1 MTAPAPTVTAI
12 LPKAGYNDGSYSL
25 VAITG
30 TAFVTGAAV
39 TLELTGEAD
48 IVATAESVVSST
60 EITCTIDLTGAE
72 PGLWDVVVTNADAQ
86 VGTLTEGFTVT
97 AVPTVLFT
105 AIPRTV
111 FSPSIEDPTHAGS
124 VRFFPSVSGNINPI
138 VAYDW
143 DFGDGYSGTDITPIH
158 AYPTV
163 SAYTSYYVTLTIA
176 ESDAHSSIATV
187 SDFIAVDIVGN
198 VPAVATD
205 GTYEAISVLLWD
217 GTNQMLVNRNPWAGS
232 SYYLLN
238 PVIKTSIDKIGTM
251 TFTLLDAGSSTAG
264 EKATVAEGIN
274 IIAIMGQT
282 CIFSGLIRR
291 VTQNSQTAFTS
302 TTKMQMWDIE
312 CDSDLAKLKKL
323 KVAAAA
329 LALTP
334 EGETI
339 IDSPGNVAQRILT

>member
-1 MTAPAPTVTAI
+1 MTAPTVTAI

-30 TAFVTGAAV
+30 TGFVAGAAV
-39 TLELTGEAD
+39 TLELTGKSD

-72 PGLWDVVVTNADAQ
+72 PGLWDVVVTQGGDS
-86 VGTLTEGFTVT
+86 GTLTEGFTVT

-105 AIPRTV
+105 AIPRATV
-111 FSPSIEDPTHAGS
+111 SAGS

-138 VAYDW
+138 TNYHW
-143 DFGDGYSGTDITPIH
+143 DFGDSTAHVDGNTPIH
-158 AYPTV
+158 VYPTV
-163 SAYTSYYVTLTIA
+163 LAYTSYDVTLTIT
-176 ESDAHSSIATV
+176 ESDTHSSIATV

-274 IIAIMGQT
+274 VIAIMGQT

-291 VTQNSQTAFTS
+291 VTQNSQTAFAS
-302 TTKMQMWDIE
+302 TTKIQMWDIE